1 MDVCSVCVDGQGVSV
16 CVWMGKV
23 WVGRCD
29 CRVGEWMSV
38 CVRGW
43 CVNGCGE

>member
-1 MDVCSVCVDGQGVSV
+1 V

-23 WVGRCD
+23 WVGGCD
-29 CRVGEWMSV
+29 CRVGGWMGV

-43 CVNGCGE
+43 CVNGCGEWVGRWV